1 MVVLRYLQDSMSR
14 GRWAWIWV
22 QTTAGLVLFPLEVVG
37 VTSGAIPLTEAS
49 LLLLGPFITLAPWTS
64 VLATRAHTGELP
76 EELTMQ
82 ARRALTV
89 LAACWLVESVG
100 AAALSG
106 VAAGRA
112 ATARAIVFGLIA
124 VIACWS
130 TYWTWTSSVQLRQRA
145 RGRQL

>member
-1 MVVLRYLQDSMSR
+1 MLVLRYLQDSVSR
-14 GRWAWIWV
+14 ARWAWMWV

-37 VTSGAIPLTEAS
+37 VTSGAVPITEAS

-76 EELTMQ
+76 DEVTSQ
-82 ARRALTV
+82 ATRALTV
-89 LAACWLVESVG
+89 LAACWAVESVG

-106 VAAGRA
+106 IAAGRA

-130 TYWTWTSSVQLRQRA
+130 TYSTWTSAAQLRQRGP
-145 RGRQL
+145 GRPR

>member
-1 MVVLRYLQDSMSR
+1 MSR
-14 GRWAWIWV
+14 GRWAWMWV
-22 QTTAGLVLFPLEVVG
+22 QTTAGLVLFPLEIVG
-37 VTSGAIPLTEAS
+37 VTSGAVPITEAS

-76 EELTMQ
+76 DEVTRP
-82 ARRALTV
+82 AGRALTV
-89 LAACWLVESVG
+89 LAACWVAESVG

-130 TYWTWTSSVQLRQRA
+130 TYSTWTSAVQLRQRGP
-145 RGRQL
+145 GRPR

>member
-1 MVVLRYLQDSMSR
+1 MSR
-14 GRWAWIWV
+14 PRWAWMWV
-22 QTTAGLVLFPLEVVG
+22 QTSAGLVLFPLEIVG
-37 VTSGAIPLTEAS
+37 VTSGAIPITEAS

-76 EELTMQ
+76 EEVTSQ
-82 ARRALTV
+82 ATRALTV
-89 LAACWLVESVG
+89 LAACWLAESVG

-124 VIACWS
+124 AIACWS
-130 TYWTWTSSVQLRQRA
+130 TYSTWTSAVQLRQRQPGQP
-145 RGRQL
+145 R

>member
-1 MVVLRYLQDSMSR
+1 MSR
-14 GRWAWIWV
+14 PRWAWMWV
-22 QTTAGLVLFPLEVVG
+22 QTSAGLVLFPLEIVG
-37 VTSGAIPLTEAS
+37 VASGAIPITEAS

-76 EELTMQ
+76 EEVTSQ
-82 ARRALTV
+82 ATRALTV
-89 LAACWLVESVG
+89 LAACWLAESVG

-124 VIACWS
+124 AIACWS
-130 TYWTWTSSVQLRQRA
+130 TYSTWTSAVQLRQRQP
-145 RGRQL
+145 GQPH